1 MRKLFFH
8 IFLSIALFMSA
19 ADPMAT
25 TYTYSQCHGSL
36 CPYPEEVNP
45 AVYPD
50 SLTPIFINHVGR
62 HGSRYPA
69 SAASCTKLR
78 RALFVADSLG
88 TITPTGRKLYRLVN
102 EVIAASSGRWGAL
115 DSLGEAEQRAI
126 ASRLF
131 INFKPLFQQGKR
143 IDAIS
148 SYSPRSMM
156 SMFAFIHQLSRLNN
170 HVYYTTSS
178 GRENS
183 PLVRPFDL
191 DTIFQQY
198 LGSELWAEHYNH
210 YFATAC
216 PTSAI
221 TRALGE
227 RFPFESDEQ
236 QRDLAI
242 TEYYVVAGCRA
253 MSLDPM
259 TSQFF
264 TTEEYNA
271 LWSCFN
277 LRQYLQRT
285 ATTVSVAPADIA
297 AELLR
302 DIVATFDAA
311 ADGSDTVARLRF
323 GHAETLLPLL
333 SLIRLQGCFYAT
345 NYFDTVAQHWR
356 DFDIVPMAANL
367 QMILF
372 RSASGRLYLRVDLNE
387 RPVSLIPNNNTL
399 YLPWDEARKYL
410 LDRIPLYL

>member
-1 MRKLFFH
+1 MRNFFLY
-8 IFLSIALFMSA
+8 IFLTIALLAGA
-19 ADPMAT
+19 ANPMAT
-25 TYTYSQCHGSL
+25 NYTFSQCHGSL
-36 CPYPEEVNP
+36 SPYPDDINP

-50 SLTPIFINHVGR
+50 SLTPVFVNHVGR

-69 SAASCTKLR
+69 SATSCAKLS
-78 RALFVADSLG
+78 RALFIADSLG
-88 TITPTGRKLYRLVN
+88 TITPIGRKLQRLVN
-102 EVIAASSGRWGAL
+102 EVIQKSNGQWGAL
-115 DSLGEAEQRAI
+115 DSIGEAEQRAI
-126 ASRLF
+126 ASRFF
-131 INFKPLFQQGKR
+131 INFKPLFQSGKR
-143 IDAIS
+143 IDAVS

-156 SMFAFIHQLSRLNN
+156 SMFTFVHQLSRMNN
-170 HVYYTTSS
+170 RLSYSTAS
-178 GRENS
+178 GRDYS

-198 LGSELWAEHYNH
+198 IASDLWAQPYNQ
-210 YFATAC
+210 YFTAAC

-221 TRALGE
+221 IRALGE
-227 RFPFESDEQ
+227 RFPYESEEQ
-236 QRDLAI
+236 QRNLAI

-253 MSLDPM
+253 MGIDPS

-264 TTEEYNA
+264 SNEEYNA

-302 DIVATFDAA
+302 DIIATFDKAVE
-311 ADGSDTVARLRF
+311 GTEEVARLRF

-333 SLIRLQGCFYAT
+333 SLIRLQGCYYAT
-345 NYFDTVAQHWR
+345 NYFDTVGQHWR

-372 RSASGRLYLRVDLNE
+372 RGPSGKFYFRVDLNE
-387 RPVSLIPNNNTL
+387 HPVSLIPNDNTL
-399 YLPWDEARKYL
+399 YLPWDVARRFL

>member
-1 MRKLFFH
+1 MAERPF
-8 IFLSIALFMSA
+8 SIAS
-19 ADPMAT
+19 P
-25 TYTYSQCHGSL
+25 
-36 CPYPEEVNP
+36 VNP

-69 SAASCTKLR
+69 SAALCTKLR

-102 EVIAASSGRWGAL
+102 EVIAVSNGRWGAL

-198 LGSELWAEHYNH
+198 LGSELWAEPYNQ

-216 PTSAI
+216 PISAI

-242 TEYYVVAGCRA
+242 T
-253 MSLDPM
+253 
-259 TSQFF
+259 
-264 TTEEYNA
+264 
-271 LWSCFN
+271 
-277 LRQYLQRT
+277 
-285 ATTVSVAPADIA
+285 
-297 AELLR
+297 
-302 DIVATFDAA
+302 IVI
-311 ADGSDTVARLRF
+311 
-323 GHAETLLPLL
+323 E
-333 SLIRLQGCFYAT
+333 
-345 NYFDTVAQHWR
+345 
-356 DFDIVPMAANL
+356 
-367 QMILF
+367 
-372 RSASGRLYLRVDLNE
+372 
-387 RPVSLIPNNNTL
+387 
-399 YLPWDEARKYL
+399 
-410 LDRIPLYL
+410 